1 MQSLNSTEHTLYIP
15 VEGPFS
21 LSDEKAYQAWREKK
35 LSAYPVTLENLIVQI
50 ENPFSLTVNE
60 KRALLD
66 RCQTFNMAIY
76 QFLHPCG
83 DPDDKIQVRKLGEQ
97 MGLVNLDSN
106 LCADND
112 SITSLKVVPNGRH
125 KIYIPYSSHK
135 ISWHTDGYYN
145 ALDHQIRGMILHCVS
160 PAEKGGENA
169 LVDPEMVYIHLRDR
183 NPAYINA
190 LMQPDAMT
198 IPPNEE
204 QGKVIR
210 AEQSGPVF
218 SVEPESGHLH
228 MRYTARTRSIVWKQD
243 QLTGQAVKALCEFF
257 STDSQFVFHHKLE
270 SGQGL
275 ISNNVL
281 HNRSAF
287 EDSQDISR
295 QRLLYR
301 ARYFDRV
308 INN

>member
-1 MQSLNSTEHTLYIP
+1 MQSLNSTGHTLYMP

-21 LSDEKAYQAWREKK
+21 LNDEKAYQAWREKK
-35 LSAYPVTLENLIVQI
+35 LSAYPVTLESLIVQI
-50 ENPFSLTVNE
+50 ENPFSLTESE
-60 KRALLD
+60 KQALVD

-76 QFLHPCG
+76 QFMHPCG
-83 DPDDKIQVRKLGEQ
+83 DPDDKAQVRKLGQ
-97 MGLVNLDSN
+97 QLGLLNLDSN

-145 ALDHQIRGMILHCVS
+145 SQDHQIRGMILHCVS

-169 LVDPEMVYIHLRDR
+169 LADPEMVYIYLRDR
-183 NPAYINA
+183 NPAYIYA

-218 SVEPESGHLH
+218 SVDPESGQLH
-228 MRYTARTRSIVWKQD
+228 MRYTARKRNIIWKQNAFV
-243 QLTGQAVKALCEFF
+243 QQAVKLLEDFMK
-257 STDSQFVFHHKLE
+257 SDSPYIYRGTLQ

-275 ISNNVL
+275 ICNNVL

-287 EDSQDISR
+287 EDDDNHH
-295 QRLLYR
+295 RLLYR
-301 ARYFDRV
+301 LRYYDRM
-308 INN
+308 IQT